1 MQPPAIAPRT
11 SAAPAVPETARGPRL
26 WHWPLSPACRK
37 VRLGLAE
44 KRVEVELILERYW
57 EKDPDFLRRNPVGR
71 VPVLRIDGRLMTESA
86 AICEYVEETRDGP
99 GLIPEDPAH
108 RYEMRRIVGWFDDAF
123 AREVTDR
130 LLGERLMRKVR
141 GDGYPDSRAVKD
153 GSVAIR
159 VHLTE
164 MTALLDRR
172 RWLAGDALTL
182 ADFAAAAHLSC
193 LAYISDVPWDRFETV
208 RDWYAKIKSRPA
220 FRGILADTI
229 PGHLPPRHY
238 ADLDF

>member
-1 MQPPAIAPRT
+1 MQSPAPLPQT
-11 SAAPAVPETARGPRL
+11 VPASEAARGPRL

-37 VRLGLAE
+37 VRLSLGE
-44 KRVEVELILERYW
+44 RRIEVELVVERYW
-57 EKDPDFLRRNPVGR
+57 ERDPDHLRRSPTGR
-71 VPVLRIDGRLMTESA
+71 VPVLRMDGRLMTESA
-86 AICEYVEETRDGP
+86 AICEYVEETRGGSLVP
-99 GLIPEDPAH
+99 ADPAA

-123 AREVTDR
+123 AREVTER

-141 GDGYPDSRAVKD
+141 GDGYPDSAAVKA
-153 GSVAIR
+153 GSAAIR
-159 VHLTE
+159 THLGAMTE
-164 MTALLDRR
+164 LLDGR
-172 RWLAGDALTL
+172 RWLAGDAMSL

-193 LAYISDVPWDRFETV
+193 LDYISDVPWDRFEDV

-220 FRGILADTI
+220 FRGILTDTI